1 MKNDPSSQ
9 RDVTVV
15 IGGDVTESTIY
26 AAGRDIIV
34 PGAGALATLAR
45 PDLRHYLRVLVII
58 AAPVTGERET
68 DRPPVPLDA
77 RAEWQNLARAVRE
90 SHAPIA
96 LIRLTPPT
104 PDALRHALGPRARE
118 QGYAPQVVHFIGH
131 GERQGLWFEDEWGRA
146 RLWRRDKLVAAF
158 RDSGVRLAVLNA
170 CHSATADGLSVAEA
184 LVREVERRRV
194 PFGIAHTYLGHWS
207 SWFSRWVVRSGKLGA
222 VRWADASYLQGWVA
236 RRAAAG
242 ADFSKVWRTRP
253 AVAGPSCCGGDIGT
267 HAFMQ
272 LRFVTGLEV
281 VALRAMLEAFCI
293 TSGLDDH
300 FTTYCELSNG
310 GRALVRASQIAI
322 GHKNDLRL
330 EVVCEEGTLAWRQ
343 EEAEKVTI
351 HTLDG
356 SEHTYWRGALPERD
370 RLLGAIPKWLRVEAT
385 IPAGHP
391 EGFHDAYARLHRSF
405 EADVRRYNAGRPFR
419 CDGSRYANVRDGLAH
434 MRFVEA
440 AVASSRRGGKRVVL

>member
-1 MKNDPSSQ
+1 MP
-9 RDVTVV
+9 RRVLRVAL
-15 IGGDVTESTIY
+15 IGG
-26 AAGRDIIV
+26 GG
-34 PGAGALATLAR
+34 GAFIAR
-45 PDLRHYLRVLVII
+45 PHQKAIHMDGTRRVVCAALHPDPDVAMAEAARWPYPIEGYPSYDALVEDQ
-58 AAPVTGERET
+58 ARLPKGERV
-68 DRPPVPLDA
+68 DY
-77 RAEWQNLARAVRE
+77 AV
-90 SHAPIA
+90 IV
-96 LIRLTPPT
+96 TPN
-104 PDALRHALGPRARE
+104 A
-118 QGYAPQVVHFIGH
+118 VHF
-131 GERQGLWFEDEWGRA
+131 DPA
-146 RLWRRDKLVAAF
+146 MKLVRAGIPVF
-158 RDSGVRLAVLNA
+158 CEKPLGV
-170 CHSATADGLSVAEA
+170 SVGEAEA

-207 SWFSRWVVRSGKLGA
+207 SWFSRWVIRSGKLGA

-253 AVAGPSCCGGDIGT
+253 EVAGPSCCGGDIGT

-272 LRFVTGLEV
+272 LRFVTGLDV
-281 VALRAMLEAFCI
+281 VALRAVLEAFCI

-405 EADVRRYNAGRPFR
+405 EADVRRYNTARPFR

-440 AVASSRRGGKRVVL
+440 AAASSRRGSKQLVLRGGASRPALGSETADGRR